1 MKHIKSYSELTR
13 VDESG
18 RDPVEGVYSQSR
30 ELREIGELDEY
41 RQYLDSVFP
50 ESRVQGFVYHGGT
63 LKGEDRGKDEF
74 TGDWGLYFTGSESRA
89 KSYIKSGGKEYGEK
103 SRVWVAKLDIRNPL
117 PKKVWSRWRF
127 GSDRITGEEVRIMR
141 RLGSDGIIDL
151 DPLSRWTP
159 LKYGS
164 QYVVLEM
171 SQVLVLGSARDVEGF
186 REWTSAGLRSPDRRY
201 L

>member
-1 MKHIKSYSELTR
+1 MKHIKEYSAWTR

-18 RDPVEGVYSQSR
+18 RDPVEGVYLQSR
-30 ELREIGELDEY
+30 ELREIGKLSEY

-50 ESRVQGFVYHGGT
+50 ESKVSGLVYHGGT

-89 KSYIKSGGKEYGEK
+89 KSYIKAGGKEYGEK
-103 SRVWVAKLDIRNPL
+103 SRVWVAKLDIQNPL
-117 PKKVWSRWRF
+117 PKKVWSRWKF
-127 GSDRITGEEVRIMR
+127 GSDRITGEEVRIMK

-186 REWTSAGLRSPDRRY
+186 REWASAGLRSPDRRY